1 MIRGGW
7 SGTGARGGGRR
18 IRARIAG
25 GGATLRCTGLFAL
38 ALVAIVETNV
48 RSDTLCDGT
57 VDHLAVR
64 AVLSDVAGL
73 EAPVAAQ
80 DECRVCRLDLGR
92 PEIWAKRRSS
102 AMSCKPVRLV
112 GVTRSILPPI
122 PSPRLK

>member
-25 GGATLRCTGLFAL
+25 GGATLRCTGLLAL

-80 DECRVCRLDLGR
+80 DECRVCQLDLG
-92 PEIWAKRRSS
+92 SS
-102 AMSCKPVRLV
+102 LRICV
-112 GVTRSILPPI
+112 GMQENGVHVVGPFAHQCRELAAEW
-122 PSPRLK
+122 